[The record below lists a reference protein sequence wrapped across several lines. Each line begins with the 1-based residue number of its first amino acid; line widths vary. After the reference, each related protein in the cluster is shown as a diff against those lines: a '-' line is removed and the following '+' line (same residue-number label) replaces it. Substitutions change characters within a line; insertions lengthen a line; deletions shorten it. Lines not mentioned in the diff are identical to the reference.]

1 MKWMCFF
8 TVAEVWGAS
17 SGKDLTGAAGV
28 SQGGA
33 GGCHSPGRCLCLY
46 IRKISEIFALRL
58 LSHAAD
64 GHCL

>member
-17 SGKDLTGAAGV
+17 SGKDLMGAAGV

-33 GGCHSPGRCLCLY
+33 GGYYSPGRC
-46 IRKISEIFALRL
+46 
-58 LSHAAD
+58 
-64 GHCL
+64 